1 MLLCVRRLNISIL
14 FFIGVTEAFNNV
26 LDYVFIA
33 QEPSRNASVTS
44 ADQALHIFYLWLVTE
59 ALSMGNCSSR
69 RTFWII
75 CSRRTQEQNEDAGV
89 RATPADHPTPE
100 ERDCCVTETYTQYLY
115 SLYIYIYT

>member
-1 MLLCVRRLNISIL
+1 MRLQYVYFFGVTEERNMCFYIICFFIAYRSKVVMPLLSPLPMLLCVRRLNISIL

-69 RTFWII
+69 
-75 CSRRTQEQNEDAGV
+75 
-89 RATPADHPTPE
+89 
-100 ERDCCVTETYTQYLY
+100 
-115 SLYIYIYT
+115 